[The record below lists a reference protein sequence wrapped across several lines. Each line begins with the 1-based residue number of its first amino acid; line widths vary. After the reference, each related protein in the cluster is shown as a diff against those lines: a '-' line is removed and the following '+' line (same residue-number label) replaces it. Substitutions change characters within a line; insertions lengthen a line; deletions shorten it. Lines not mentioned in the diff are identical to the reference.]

1 MERQVSRLVFHSPLN
16 PLGLSRVRRCNQGE
30 GEALGLLCFRNAKL
44 FLFMLAAV
52 SQSRE
57 VVCCN
62 RAPGELP
69 PASPPPPRRL
79 SCPHRV
85 LRETTAAWFPGLG
98 EGGGSS
104 LLVTW
109 RLCLHPQPLRGTRG
123 ACEIPRC
130 RGSVGAG
137 LRQSGGASPDGE
149 SGAWERVY
157 WS

>member
-1 MERQVSRLVFHSPLN
+1 MSRLVFHSPLN

-69 PASPPPPRRL
+69 PASPPPLMSPPCVKRNNCSLVPR
-79 SCPHRV
+79 
-85 LRETTAAWFPGLG
+85 T
-98 EGGGSS
+98 GGGRREFSPCDLAALSASS
-104 LLVTW
+104 A
-109 RLCLHPQPLRGTRG
+109 PQGDS
-123 ACEIPRC
+123 
-130 RGSVGAG
+130 GS
-137 LRQSGGASPDGE
+137 L
-149 SGAWERVY
+149 
-157 WS
+157 